1 MNRTF
6 RAAELAAACVGLM
19 AALSIAAP
27 SLAQDLHQSAAPAAL
42 SSDAPAKPKGYLAA
56 IYERAMEALTGQGE
70 PAPAAAA
77 VPLPTLD
84 ELVGTYEAAAPAD
97 REQEC
102 LANAVYFESRGEPIE
117 GQLAVAQV
125 VMNRAAS
132 GRYPADLCEVIT
144 QKAQFSFI
152 RHGRF
157 PAADKASQAWRK
169 AVAIAKI
176 AEAKVAD
183 AGISSDC
190 LWYHATYV
198 SPGWGKRLNRQAQIG
213 LHIFYS

>member
-27 SLAQDLHQSAAPAAL
+27 SLAQDLHQSTAPASV
-42 SSDAPAKPKGYLAA
+42 SSDAPAKPKSYLAA
-56 IYERAMEALTGQGE
+56 IYEKAMEALTGQGE

-77 VPLPTLD
+77 PTPTLD
-84 ELVGTYEAAAPAD
+84 ELVGTYEADVAAD

-117 GQLAVAQV
+117 GQLAVAEV

-132 GRYPADLCEVIT
+132 GRYPAGLCDVIT

-152 RHGRF
+152 RNGRF
-157 PAADKASQAWRK
+157 PAADKASEAWRK

-176 AEAKVAD
+176 AEAKAAD
-183 AGISSDC
+183 AVIPADC

>member
-27 SLAQDLHQSAAPAAL
+27 SLAQDLHQSAASTAV

-56 IYERAMEALTGQGE
+56 IYEKAMEALAGKGE
-70 PAPAAAA
+70 PALAAA
-77 VPLPTLD
+77 VPLPTLG